1 MKFTKSQLKDLIYES
16 LEEEANI
23 NIKRMVLAEVKILK
37 ENYYGIKRDDPPSI
51 KDVIR
56 NWTTGEKPYDEEEYH
71 GTYTIDELLEYRYF
85 EWAED
90 GEQKSPEEW
99 NKLLQDVK
107 ETGIIEPVVIYVGL
121 NGQAKIVEGNQ
132 KVAIAQQLNIKKLPV
147 KFVFVEEEVRKGSKM
162 TQEPAEIHTAAEDAR
177 SDIYYIR

>member
-1 MKFTKSQLKDLIYES
+1 M
-16 LEEEANI
+16 
-23 NIKRMVLAEVKILK
+23 
-37 ENYYGIKRDDPPSI
+37 
-51 KDVIR
+51 
-56 NWTTGEKPYDEEEYH
+56 
-71 GTYTIDELLEYRYF
+71 EYRDF

-107 ETGIIEPVVIYVGL
+107 ETGIIEPVVIYVGI

-177 SDIYYIR
+177 SDTYYIR